1 MVVLWLW
8 PVGVVSNKSKCVSQL
23 TSVFGLFYHDIETF
37 VISYLII
44 PVQIKWLSVPFLL
57 CRLSSPLL
65 LFYGIEIGSTS
76 KDLFQI
82 FCPYFLCC
90 LFFIYFKLASGVAHP
105 PNLKVWAADMKCY
118 LCPLSQ
124 IIKINKQKADISL
137 YTHNYINFKF
147 Y

>member
-1 MVVLWLW
+1 MA
-8 PVGVVSNKSKCVSQL
+8 VVSINVLVNS
-23 TSVFGLFYHDIETF
+23 TSVSGLFYHDIETF

-65 LFYGIEIGSTS
+65 LFYGIEIGLTS

-90 LFFIYFKLASGVAHP
+90 LFFLFQIRIRCGPPTQPEGVGG
-105 PNLKVWAADMKCY
+105 
-118 LCPLSQ
+118 
-124 IIKINKQKADISL
+124 
-137 YTHNYINFKF
+137 
-147 Y
+147 